1 MPARLWRWRP
11 VAACGNLRRT
21 SPASIPKSLQ
31 SRSWEPMGLEASA
44 RRPQGL
50 APGLA
55 GLLKEL
61 KTRRLYQLSNTLDAR
76 RGWRIQAWQLHIKP

>member
-1 MPARLWRWRP
+1 MSAPPL
-11 VAACGNLRRT
+11 AACGGLWRAGRRP
-21 SPASIPKSLQ
+21 SPAPIITKSLQ

-44 RRPQGL
+44 RRLQGFL

-61 KTRRLYQLSNTLDAR
+61 KTRRLVPT
-76 RGWRIQAWQLHIKP
+76 I